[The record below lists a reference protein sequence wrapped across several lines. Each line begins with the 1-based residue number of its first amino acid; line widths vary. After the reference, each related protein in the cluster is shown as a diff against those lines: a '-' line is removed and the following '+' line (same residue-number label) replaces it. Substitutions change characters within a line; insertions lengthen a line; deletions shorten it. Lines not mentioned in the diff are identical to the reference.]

1 MNERIK
7 EFINRATVVSYDEL
21 FNLETSRF
29 DREKFAELIV
39 WECAMVASTETSDD
53 GVGEV
58 IAQSIIEWFAIDWH
72 QEIISKWEKAG
83 VQLVEVARE
92 STEPQTLTGLTLV
105 VTGSLEDFT
114 RDGVSEVIAL
124 HGGKT
129 STSVS
134 KKTDYVLVGSDPGSK
149 LAKAQELGVPVID
162 EARFKELLA
171 GK

>member
-58 IAQSIIEWFAIDWH
+58 I
-72 QEIISKWEKAG
+72 
-83 VQLVEVARE
+83 
-92 STEPQTLTGLTLV
+92 
-105 VTGSLEDFT
+105 
-114 RDGVSEVIAL
+114 
-124 HGGKT
+124 
-129 STSVS
+129 
-134 KKTDYVLVGSDPGSK
+134 
-149 LAKAQELGVPVID
+149 
-162 EARFKELLA
+162 KEHF
-171 GK
+171 GIKE

>member
-58 IAQSIIEWFAIDWH
+58 I
-72 QEIISKWEKAG
+72 
-83 VQLVEVARE
+83 RE
-92 STEPQTLTGLTLV
+92 HFG
-105 VTGSLEDFT
+105 
-114 RDGVSEVIAL
+114 I
-124 HGGKT
+124 
-129 STSVS
+129 
-134 KKTDYVLVGSDPGSK
+134 
-149 LAKAQELGVPVID
+149 
-162 EARFKELLA
+162 KE
-171 GK
+171 